1 MIETRHY
8 EVAGHAF
15 AVSGE
20 GEDLALMENYAPFAA
35 DGQPSVFD
43 LSIER
48 GAAPS
53 FTEELRQ
60 EDEGQVIVCGRT
72 ADGQPVFE
80 FVWAGATAG
89 WLVCSADYREGR
101 LATTGSHTKLA
112 IDNALMVLYA
122 LATAG
127 SGTVLFHAAVVSH
140 GDRAYMFLGPSGTG
154 KSTHARLW
162 LKHID
167 GTELMN
173 DDNPVVRIG
182 ADGRATVYG
191 SPWSGKT
198 PCYRNVSRELG
209 AIVLL
214 SQAPFNKIRRLGGL
228 EAYAA
233 LVPSISGKR
242 WDERIADGL
251 HQTENA
257 LASTVPTWHLQC
269 LPDEEAARL
278 CAGEIQTEIQT
289 PPLTP
294 PLEGRGMPVA
304 GADAVPSLHQP
315 STPPCDGMPVAGAD
329 AVPLPSRGG
338 AGVGSVTTTHD
349 DAEVMSEVVRLVAEG
364 VSVTLPVNG
373 MSMLPFIIGGRESV
387 VLQKP
392 AALREGQVVL
402 AWVDGTRYVVHR
414 IIGIDGEHIT
424 LMGDGNLVG
433 TEHCTAADV
442 KGVVTHVM
450 DAQERMR
457 DLYSW
462 HRRWAARL
470 WRWLRPVRR
479 YLLVIYIRL
488 CE

>member
-1 MIETRHY
+1 MRETRHY

-35 DGQPSVFD
+35 DGQPSVFS

-72 ADGQPVFE
+72 ADGQPLFE

-89 WLVCSADYREGR
+89 WLVCSADYRQGR

-278 CAGEIQTEIQT
+278 CAGEIQ
-289 PPLTP
+289 
-294 PLEGRGMPVA
+294 R
-304 GADAVPSLHQP
+304 
-315 STPPCDGMPVAGAD
+315 
-329 AVPLPSRGG
+329 
-338 AGVGSVTTTHD
+338 VGSVTKPHD

-373 MSMLPFIIGGRESV
+373 LSMLPFIIGGRESV

-392 AALREGQVVL
+392 TALREGQVVL

-414 IIGIDGEHIT
+414 IIGIDGQHIT

>member
-1 MIETRHY
+1 MRETIHY

-53 FTEELRQ
+53 FKEELRQ

-89 WLVCSADYREGR
+89 WLLCSADYREGR

-278 CAGEIQTEIQT
+278 CAGEIQ
-289 PPLTP
+289 
-294 PLEGRGMPVA
+294 R
-304 GADAVPSLHQP
+304 
-315 STPPCDGMPVAGAD
+315 
-329 AVPLPSRGG
+329 
-338 AGVGSVTTTHD
+338 VGSATTTHD

-479 YLLVIYIRL
+479 YLLAIYIRL

>member
-1 MIETRHY
+1 MRETRHY

-35 DGQPSVFD
+35 DGQPSVFS

-89 WLVCSADYREGR
+89 LLVCSADYREGR

-278 CAGEIQTEIQT
+278 CAVEIQTEIQT

-392 AALREGQVVL
+392 TALHEGQVVL

-479 YLLVIYIRL
+479 YLLAIYIRL

>member
-1 MIETRHY
+1 MRETRHY

-35 DGQPSVFD
+35 DGQPSVFS

-89 WLVCSADYREGR
+89 LLVCSADYREGR

-278 CAGEIQTEIQT
+278 CAVEIQTEIQT

-338 AGVGSVTTTHD
+338 AGVGSVITTHD

-392 AALREGQVVL
+392 TALHEGQVVL

-479 YLLVIYIRL
+479 YLLAIYIRL